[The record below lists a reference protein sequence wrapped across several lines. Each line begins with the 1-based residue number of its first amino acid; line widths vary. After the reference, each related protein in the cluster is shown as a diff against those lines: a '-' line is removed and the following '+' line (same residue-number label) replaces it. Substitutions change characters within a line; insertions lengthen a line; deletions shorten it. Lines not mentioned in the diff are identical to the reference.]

1 MKDDEDGVDD
11 FLLRDATS
19 IFLGVTFDSLSTC
32 MTSKMAVTG
41 RFFAGRRWLG
51 LAAAGGASPT
61 SSKGP
66 TFEVSLV
73 PVRALT
79 SGIVWETLS
88 TKTRRSSSD
97 MEARWATANNAFGP
111 IDAPP
116 PSPLLLDCIF
126 VPDNGM
132 IGEGKWELIDK
143 LFNYLL

>member
-1 MKDDEDGVDD
+1 MKDDEVGVDN

-19 IFLGVTFDSLSTC
+19 IFLGVTFASLSTC

-41 RFFAGRRWLG
+41 RFFAVRRWLG

-61 SSKGP
+61 SSKGL
-66 TFEVSLV
+66 TFEVSSV

-79 SGIVWETLS
+79 SGIVGETLA
-88 TKTRRSSSD
+88 TKTPRSSSD
-97 MEARWATANNAFGP
+97 MEARWARASNDFGP

-116 PSPLLLDCIF
+116 PSAPLLLDCFF

-132 IGEGKWELIDK
+132 IGEEK
-143 LFNYLL
+143 